1 MPFEHLSKALP
12 AWRSNKSKQSLS
24 LGNQQKCAQVN
35 QLNAAQVNQLNAA
48 QVNQL
53 NAAQV
58 NQLKAAQVNQLKA
71 AQVNQLKAAQVNQL
85 NAAQVNQLKAAQVN
99 QLNAAQVNQ
108 LNAATVSSRSLG
120 VEFLNQIQTVHFFI
134 VIQTSDTEV
143 TKGPSIYDVHT
154 EGVQAQMD
162 ACGRGGGGQLWTSTQ
177 NIKIRHHN
185 IT

>member
-12 AWRSNKSKQSLS
+12 AWWSNKSKQSLS

-35 QLNAAQVNQLNAA
+35 QLNAAQM
-48 QVNQL
+48 
-53 NAAQV
+53 
-58 NQLKAAQVNQLKA
+58 NQLK
-71 AQVNQLKAAQVNQL
+71 
-85 NAAQVNQLKAAQVN
+85 
-99 QLNAAQVNQ
+99 AAQVNQ

-120 VEFLNQIQTVHFFI
+120 VEFLNQIHTVHFFI

>member
-24 LGNQQKCAQVN
+24 LGNQLNAAQVN
-35 QLNAAQVNQLNAA
+35 QLKAAQVNQLNAA

-71 AQVNQLKAAQVNQL
+71 AQVNQL
-85 NAAQVNQLKAAQVN
+85 NAAQMNQLK
-99 QLNAAQVNQ
+99 AAQVNQ

-120 VEFLNQIQTVHFFI
+120 MEFLNQIQTVHFFI
-134 VIQTSDTEV
+134 VFQTSDTEV

-162 ACGRGGGGQLWTSTQ
+162 ACGRGEGGSAVDVYTE
-177 NIKIRHHN
+177 H
-185 IT
+185 